1 METLMKKKFK
11 LNRIIIIGIIIYIL
25 YAFIS
30 RQQVLKNYR
39 KEEQH
44 YLELIAK
51 EEQRNAE
58 LQEIKDNI
66 NSTEFIEETARN
78 KLGMYLPNERVYID
92 ISK

>member
-1 METLMKKKFK
+1 MKKKFK
-11 LNRIIIIGIIIYIL
+11 FNRIVIIGIVIYIL

-30 RQQVLKNYR
+30 RQQVFNNYK

-44 YLELIAK
+44 YLDLIAK

-58 LQEIKDNI
+58 LLEVKDNI

>member
-1 METLMKKKFK
+1 MKKKFK
-11 LNRIIIIGIIIYIL
+11 FNRIIIIGIIIYIL

-30 RQQVLKNYR
+30 RQQVLNTYK

-44 YLELIAK
+44 YLDLIAQ
-51 EEQRNAE
+51 EEQRNSE
-58 LQEIKDNI
+58 LLEVKDNI

>member
-1 METLMKKKFK
+1 MKKKFK
-11 LNRIIIIGIIIYIL
+11 FNRIVIIGIVIYIL

-30 RQQVLKNYR
+30 RQQVLSNYK

-44 YLELIAK
+44 YLDLIAK

-58 LQEIKDNI
+58 LLEVKDNI

-78 KLGMYLPNERVYID
+78 KLGLYLPNERVYID